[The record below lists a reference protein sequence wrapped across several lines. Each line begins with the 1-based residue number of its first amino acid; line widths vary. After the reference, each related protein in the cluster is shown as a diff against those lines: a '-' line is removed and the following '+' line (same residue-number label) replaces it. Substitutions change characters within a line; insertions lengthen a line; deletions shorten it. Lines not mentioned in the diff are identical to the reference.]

1 MSDRNSSVG
10 ELTSEFRQMI
20 EHEVRQIEL
29 HGGDTVH
36 KLKSSLYEKW
46 VSELLDTIAV
56 MSKHTLELEKVASAS
71 VNKLE
76 QKVLDPEEGSFR
88 PGRFTS
94 TKLGDSGLG
103 SHDVE
108 SGRSTNEDLVKRLQ
122 ESSQFARQYLTKCN
136 DLESK
141 IQVLQEMNRELKERL
156 LEKDQA
162 LVRLKGSSTE
172 HSESIEK
179 SRLQLELDTKVREL
193 SHETSQRKKLEKRV
207 CKQSEEIKALT
218 QEVAAKHDQKL
229 QQEQRTKEV
238 QQQMEKLLQ
247 QNNYQNL
254 LIDTLRKELK
264 QKRADPEHA
273 GTHNHVKKEAVEDA
287 EGKNVKI
294 VVEHQ
299 NEQCQQLQR
308 SQNEQADMSKEQV
321 SRLQA
326 RLQELECKLRGK
338 EELISTLQAAA
349 GPSRSQT
356 LAHINKMTPDELKL
370 SLLNKEK
377 EISEQ
382 RTIIGQLQEALVD
395 TKNRWDG
402 QPFPEAELCFGVAD
416 ISYCGHHH
424 NCLGLRGFSQEQKL
438 SAMLLEARRQLR
450 FYEQHNRDLSLEVMR
465 VRNDQTESELRLEQI
480 LKESELTAKKEQCCE
495 ASRSSCSSAIHATCT
510 EQISRMQKCVEQG
523 HEMLREKEARIGQLQ
538 AKLDEVCREA
548 ENQSRLL
555 ASTNLSLAALEEDL
569 RQARTHRDGLLQR
582 LESLQ
587 QQQQEPRLRAAEE
600 QVSAWRQRY
609 EIISRNLEQKEGAIE
624 EMRRRH
630 EEETSQAMAQT
641 VDLRTLA
648 AVEAEAQTL
657 RAQLA
662 QATAQ
667 LAESEARCRAAAAE
681 THKLALDLRNSREEA
696 RNLAE
701 QADKQAKKLEQL
713 EAEMSSMSSGQEARE
728 AEMKRLLR
736 LSCENVQHLQALNQN
751 LQLRAGSADLLEGRV
766 RELEAAAAEAGRELE
781 AARREATAARDDL
794 DRLRAE
800 LAAAAEHAAQLQ
812 TQLAQAQQQRQQ
824 AADEAA
830 ALATELATQQA
841 ERAELAAQLHEQQLE
856 KQHLERSQAQ
866 LEELCKTLSAQLGG
880 QRHEREKYVRGL
892 KQAAAERTQMCQE
905 ARQVLAVAREWLV
918 EHRAHAVQL
927 QQLKAERERLLKEN
941 NALRL
946 RSRVQTTSMLN
957 PWDCGLVDR
966 EESGFWSSHWTTQ
979 LDEVDQEI
987 ESVRRRTQSWPVD
1000 DDDEEDEDGVEGRGD
1015 NGYQSG
1021 YQSGSSK

>member
-1 MSDRNSSVG
+1 
-10 ELTSEFRQMI
+10 
-20 EHEVRQIEL
+20 
-29 HGGDTVH
+29 
-36 KLKSSLYEKW
+36 
-46 VSELLDTIAV
+46 

-402 QPFPEAELCFGVAD
+402 QPFPEAE
-416 ISYCGHHH
+416 
-424 NCLGLRGFSQEQKL
+424 EQKL